1 MPHGI
6 RDGGNGA
13 ADQVPAPHGDGDGGN
28 GAADRIAGGGT
39 GICCS
44 GGGIRSAAFNLGALQ
59 SLDEAGMLRSADYL
73 SAVSGGSYIASAYA
87 VASRHGDPDLL
98 AETPALAP
106 GTPEETWIR
115 NHCSY
120 LTNGFVETLQVVA
133 VALVGFLANLIFLVA
148 VLWVVARPL
157 GWIYA
162 AWQPGM
168 RVNSGCTA
176 GLSPAEATARG
187 CFDDAVFA
195 GPGRWAVLAAGS
207 ALAAVLLALYVR
219 MFQPPWPLRPTLR
232 RIAAVALVVAA
243 MTALLSYVLPELV
256 VFARNALGRDPAT
269 GPMSDA
275 VGAGS
280 SSDKSSTY
288 LGLIAGLGGAAT
300 VVALAVQV
308 ARPARAVVQ
317 AGSTVV
323 RRTRSLSQGLRRVV
337 NTLLGALIGPV
348 ALLAGALLVIDGG
361 AQSARPSAGEVRL
374 WVAALVLAALMLL
387 FADVTSWSLHPFYKW
402 RLARTFAVRREQDPS
417 PHADPAGKASLLPY
431 ETLTSLTSFAPA
443 EFPADARGDR
453 FPELLVCAA
462 VNVSDRGITPPGKGA
477 LSFVFSPTTVGT
489 EDRVVIP
496 RDRPWPARLFLP
508 AQTELDTVTYGPLH
522 VPTTLYEQTV
532 GTRRARDITLSAAVA
547 ISGAAVAPSMGKMTR
562 PLLRFLLALTNVR
575 LGVWL
580 PNPAN
585 MPGITDGTRSHVPA
599 NPRQHRLLFEV
610 MGRHRARSTFLYVTD
625 GGHVENL
632 GLYELLR
639 RRCSRIVCLDAAGG
653 STRTFSTL
661 GEAISLAKTQLRAR
675 VDIDPTAMAEVAD
688 RRNRRNHVTGTITYD
703 DGTTGV
709 IVYGKSLVTD
719 DAPWDVR
726 AYATKDPLFPVHPTS
741 DQLYGGE
748 TFDAYQSLGR
758 HVGRACVTALLSP
771 EDDRDE
777 PDEDDLVRI
786 RIDAWPGPPLAGD
799 ASGSGSAS
807 DSDSGSG
814 SGSGGVTD
822 VRTSASGAGEATGRE
837 RGFSSSDREGT

>member
-1 MPHGI
+1 VGREPGTQKGGSAAADRTPGDDAGPAGTADVPTTVPATHGGG
-6 RDGGNGA
+6 DAGNGA
-13 ADQVPAPHGDGDGGN
+13 GDRT
-28 GAADRIAGGGT
+28 AVGGT

-59 SLDEAGMLRSADYL
+59 SLDEAGILRSADYL

-87 VASRHGDPDLL
+87 VASRHSDPALL
-98 AETPALAP
+98 AERPALAP
-106 GTPEETWIR
+106 GTPEESWIR

-133 VALVGFLANLIFLVA
+133 VALVGFLANVVFLA
-148 VLWVVARPL
+148 TVLWVVARPL

-162 AWQPGM
+162 AWQPGL
-168 RVNSGCTA
+168 RVPEGCTA
-176 GLSPAEATARG
+176 GLSAEEATARG
-187 CFDDAVFA
+187 CFDEASFA
-195 GPGRWAVLAAGS
+195 GPGRWALVAGGC
-207 ALAAVLLALYVR
+207 ALAAVVIALVVR

-232 RIAAVALVVAA
+232 RVAVIALAVAAVTTLLTFVV
-243 MTALLSYVLPELV
+243 PELV
-256 VFARNALGRDPAT
+256 VFARNAFGGDPAA
-269 GPMSDA
+269 GPMSDD

-280 SSDKSSTY
+280 ASDKSSSY

-300 VVALAVQV
+300 VVALVVQV
-308 ARPARAVVQ
+308 ARPARAVVE
-317 AGSTVV
+317 AGAGVV
-323 RRTRSLSQGLRRVV
+323 RRTRSLSRGLRRLV

-348 ALLAGALLVIDGG
+348 ALAAGALLIVDGG
-361 AQSARPSAGEVRL
+361 AQSSRPSGGELGLWAVMVGLAG
-374 WVAALVLAALMLL
+374 AMLM

-402 RLARTFAVRREQDPS
+402 RLARTFAVKRVVDDS
-417 PHADPAGKASLLPY
+417 AHADPDGKATLLPY
-431 ETLTSLTSFAPA
+431 EDLTALSSFVPG
-443 EFPADARGDR
+443 EFPADREGNR

-462 VNVSDRGITPPGKGA
+462 VNVSDRGIAPPGSGA

-496 RDRPWPARLFLP
+496 RSRPWVERLMLP
-508 AQTELDTVTYGPLH
+508 AQTELATTSYGPLH
-522 VPTTLYEQTV
+522 VATGTYEETV
-532 GTRRARDITLSAAVA
+532 GKRRARDVTLSAAVA

-585 MPGITDGTRSHVPA
+585 MPGTTDGRRSRVPA

-610 MGRHRARSTFLYVTD
+610 MGRHRVRSKFLYVTD

-639 RRCSRIVCLDAAGG
+639 RRCARIVCLDAAGG
-653 STRTFSTL
+653 STSTFSTL
-661 GEAISLAKTQLRAR
+661 GEAISLAATQLRAC
-675 VDIDPTAMAEVAD
+675 VEIDPTAMAELSD
-688 RRNRRNHVTGTITYD
+688 RRNKRNHVTGTITYD
-703 DGTTGV
+703 DGTTG
-709 IVYGKSLVTD
+709 ILVYGKSLVTD

-726 AYATKDPLFPVHPTS
+726 AYATKDPQFPVHPTS

-758 HVGRACVTALLSP
+758 HVGRACAAAFLSP
-771 EDDRDE
+771 EDDVVQADE
-777 PDEDDLVRI
+777 ERPLRI
-786 RIDAWPGPPLAGD
+786 SIDAWPDGPLTGAGG
-799 ASGSGSAS
+799 AAGATGA
-807 DSDSGSG
+807 
-814 SGSGGVTD
+814 GGVTD
-822 VRTSASGAGEATGRE
+822 VRLRTSGRE
-837 RGFSSSDREGT
+837 GP

>member
-1 MPHGI
+1 MGREPGTHQHQQQHQQH
-6 RDGGNGA
+6 D
-13 ADQVPAPHGDGDGGN
+13 PAPHGDGGGGN

-59 SLDEAGMLRSADYL
+59 SLDEAGVLRSADYL
-73 SAVSGGSYIASAYA
+73 SAVSGGAYIASAFA

-106 GTPEETWIR
+106 GTPEESWIR

-120 LTNGFVETLQVVA
+120 LTNGFVETLQVVS
-133 VALVGFLANLIFLVA
+133 VALVGFLANVIFLAA

-162 AWQPGM
+162 AWQPGL
-168 RVNSGCTA
+168 RVTSGCTA
-176 GLSPAEATARG
+176 GQSSAEATAQG
-187 CFDDAVFA
+187 CFDDAMFA
-195 GPGRWAVLAAGS
+195 GPGRWGLLAGGG
-207 ALAAVLLALYVR
+207 ALAAVVIALFVR

-232 RIAAVALVVAA
+232 RIASLALAVAAV
-243 MTALLSYVLPELV
+243 TALLTYVLPELV
-256 VFARNALGRDPAT
+256 VFARNAFGHSPET
-269 GPMSDA
+269 GPVSDT

-280 SSDKSSTY
+280 SSDKSSAY
-288 LGLIAGLGGAAT
+288 LGLIAALGGAAT
-300 VVALAVQV
+300 VVALVVQV
-308 ARPARAVVQ
+308 ARPARTLID
-317 AGSTVV
+317 AGSTIV
-323 RRTRSLSQGLRRVV
+323 RRTRSLSRGLRRLV

-348 ALLAGALLVIDGG
+348 ALAAGALLIIDGG
-361 AQSARPSAGEVRL
+361 AQSARPSAGEWRL
-374 WVAALVLAALMLL
+374 WAAIAVLAALMLL

-402 RLARTFAVRREQDPS
+402 RLSRTFAVKRVPDTS
-417 PHADPAGKASLLPY
+417 AHADPAGKATLLPY
-431 ETLTSLTSFAPA
+431 EDLTSLSSYASG
-443 EFPADARGDR
+443 EFPADAAGHR

-462 VNVSDRGITPPGKGA
+462 VNVSDRGIAPPGKGA
-477 LSFVFSPTTVGT
+477 LSFVFSPTAVGT

-496 RDRPWPARLFLP
+496 RNRPWPKRLLLP
-508 AQTELDTVTYGPLH
+508 AQTELSTVSYGPLQ
-522 VPTTLYEQTV
+522 VPTALYENQV
-532 GTRRARDITLSAAVA
+532 GKRRARDITLSAAVA

-585 MPGITDGTRSHVPA
+585 MPGTANGSRTRVPA
-599 NPRQHRLLFEV
+599 NPRQHRMLFEV
-610 MGRHRARSTFLYVTD
+610 MGRHRIRSKFLYVTD

-639 RRCSRIVCLDAAGG
+639 RRCSRIICLDAAGG
-653 STRTFSTL
+653 STSTFSTL
-661 GEAISLAKTQLRAR
+661 GEAISLARTQLGAR
-675 VDIDPTAMAEVAD
+675 VDLDPTAMAEVAD
-688 RRNRRNHVTGTITYD
+688 RRNRRNHATGTITYD
-703 DGTTGV
+703 DGATGV

-726 AYATKDPLFPVHPTS
+726 AYATKDPMFPVHPTS

-758 HVGRACVTALLSP
+758 HVGRGCATALLHP
-771 EDDRDE
+771 EEDRDE
-777 PDEDDLVRI
+777 AADDGPLRI
-786 RIDAWPGPPLAGD
+786 SIDAWPSPPA
-799 ASGSGSAS
+799 ATTPTGSGEVT
-807 DSDSGSG
+807 GT
-814 SGSGGVTD
+814 GGVTD
-822 VRTSASGAGEATGRE
+822 VRTRQAGVRPSGRE
-837 RGFSSSDREGT
+837 GP